1 MTRRTQGFT
10 LIELMIVVAIVGIL
24 AALAVPAYQSYVI
37 RAQVAEGLSLS
48 SGAKLAVND
57 YYSYS
62 GSWPNDNAEAGLS
75 DGDDITGVYT
85 KHIEIEDNVI
95 EIKFG
100 NDAHPAI
107 FDEKIVLTASNTDGA
122 INWAC
127 AGDGDI
133 EERYLPSACR

>member
-1 MTRRTQGFT
+1 MTRRTSGFT

-24 AALAVPAYQSYVI
+24 AALAAPAYQGYVI

-57 YYSYS
+57 YYFYS
-62 GSWPNDNAEAGLS
+62 GSWPSDNAQAGLS
-75 DGDDITGVYT
+75 DAGDITGVYT
-85 KHIEIEDNVI
+85 KHVEIDDNVI

-100 NDAHPAI
+100 KDAHPAI
-107 FDEKIVLTASNTDGA
+107 FDQKIVLTASNTDGA

-127 AGDGDI
+127 TGSGNI
-133 EERYLPSACR
+133 EERHLPFACR